1 MATQHGRRLR
11 RARANFKINLEGAE
25 VGEGK
30 KEEEEYMKQR
40 VLRQLGCDA
49 VCAKCFPIITGN
61 FKRFAGDRAN
71 APTIAIP
78 SSTSPLSPLC
88 TLT

>member
-1 MATQHGRRLR
+1 MATQHGRRSR

-25 VGEGK
+25 VGGM
-30 KEEEEYMKQR
+30 EEVEYMQ
-40 VLRQLGCDA
+40 QLGSDA

-71 APTIAIP
+71 APTITIP
-78 SSTSPLSPLC
+78 PSTSPLSPLY

>member
-1 MATQHGRRLR
+1 MATQHGRRSR

-30 KEEEEYMKQR
+30 EEENMQQQ
-40 VLRQLGCDA
+40 VQQQLGCDA

-71 APTIAIP
+71 APTIGIS
-78 SSTSPLSPLC
+78 SSTSPYPHS
-88 TLT
+88 

>member
-11 RARANFKINLEGAE
+11 RACANFKINLEGAE
-25 VGEGK
+25 VVEGEGEQEK
-30 KEEEEYMKQR
+30 YMKQR
-40 VLRQLGCDA
+40 VQQQLGCDA

-71 APTIAIP
+71 APTIALP
-78 SSTSPLSPLC
+78 SLPAPHLHAL
-88 TLT
+88 L